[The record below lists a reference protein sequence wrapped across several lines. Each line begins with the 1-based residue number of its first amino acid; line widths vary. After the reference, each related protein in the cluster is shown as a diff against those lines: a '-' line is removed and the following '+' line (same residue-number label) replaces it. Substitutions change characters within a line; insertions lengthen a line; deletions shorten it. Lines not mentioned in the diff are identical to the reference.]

1 VKLSVAIMVASA
13 KQPSVTD
20 FKNTGERHIPVQAGD
35 DMSLANVD
43 HMIRY
48 AFTAPFVKDK
58 RVLDIS
64 CGSGYGSQFIALQG
78 ARAVVGVD
86 VDEDSIRFA
95 STFYSHP
102 HVKYIQSDA
111 HSIPSLEDA
120 SFDVIVSFE
129 TIEHLQ
135 YPRQFLSELRRLLK
149 PSGQLFISCP
159 NDYRATPWLSPFH
172 LHKFRFNEFRD
183 LFLSVFGEGVL
194 IGQHFVVASC
204 LVKPIAPDS
213 KTAWLQEY
221 KQSLPHDFFN
231 RQYLEHLS
239 SIENG
244 EGYLAIHGVDESLIQ
259 NQMSISQNAFQM
271 LMRILCD
278 TMQAASQSGHLH
290 QQLQQTQ
297 AELAYM
303 TQVAAQAQERVRAME
318 SSKFWKVRRGWF
330 QLKRTMGLPTNEPN

>member
-1 VKLSVAIMVASA
+1 MVASA

-172 LHKFRFNEFRD
+172 LHKFRFTEFRD

-221 KQSLPHDFFN
+221 KKSLPPDFFE

-244 EGYLAIHGVDESLIQ
+244 EGYLAIYGVDESLIQ
-259 NQMSISQNAFQM
+259 NQMSISQNAFQV
-271 LMRILCD
+271 LMRNLCD
-278 TMQAASQSGHLH
+278 MTQVHNHTGQLH
-290 QQLQQTQ
+290 QQLHQLQS
-297 AELAYM
+297 ELAHI
-303 TQVAAQAQERVRAME
+303 TQVAAQAQERIRAME
-318 SSKFWKVRRGWF
+318 SSKFWRLRMLWIQIKRG
-330 QLKRTMGLPTNEPN
+330 LRLPVNE

>member
-1 VKLSVAIMVASA
+1 
-13 KQPSVTD
+13 
-20 FKNTGERHIPVQAGD
+20 
-35 DMSLANVD
+35 MSLANVD

-172 LHKFRFNEFRD
+172 LHKFRFTEFRD

-221 KQSLPHDFFN
+221 KKSLPPDFFE

-244 EGYLAIHGVDESLIQ
+244 EGYLAIYGVDESLIQ
-259 NQMSISQNAFQM
+259 NQMSISQNAFQV
-271 LMRILCD
+271 LMRNLCD
-278 TMQAASQSGHLH
+278 MTQVHNHTGQLH
-290 QQLQQTQ
+290 QQLHQLQS
-297 AELAYM
+297 ELAHI
-303 TQVAAQAQERVRAME
+303 TQVAAQAQERIRAME
-318 SSKFWKVRRGWF
+318 SSKFWRLRMLWIQIKRG
-330 QLKRTMGLPTNEPN
+330 LRLPVNE

>member
-1 VKLSVAIMVASA
+1 MVASA
-13 KQPSVTD
+13 KQPSAIE
-20 FKNTGERHIPVQAGD
+20 FENTGERHIPVHAGA

-48 AFTAPFVKDK
+48 AFTAPFVQDK

-64 CGSGYGSQFIALQG
+64 CGSGYGSQFIAMQG

-95 STFYSHP
+95 STFYGHP

-111 HSIPSLEDA
+111 HSVPSLEDA

-135 YPRQFLSELRRLLK
+135 NPKQFLSELRRLLK
-149 PSGQLFISCP
+149 PGGQLFISCP

-172 LHKFRFNEFRD
+172 LHKFRFTEFRD
-183 LFLSVFGEGVL
+183 LFLSVFGEGVFM
-194 IGQHFVVASC
+194 GQHFVVASC
-204 LVKPIAPDS
+204 LVKPIAPDA

-221 KQSLPHDFFN
+221 QNSLPPDFFE

-244 EGYLAIHGVDESLIQ
+244 EGYLAIYGVDESLIQ

-271 LMRILCD
+271 LIRILCEM
-278 TMQAASQSGHLH
+278 TQAIHQSGQLH
-290 QQLQQTQ
+290 HQLHQTQ
-297 AELAYM
+297 AELAHS
-303 TQVAAQAQERVRAME
+303 TQVATQAQERIRAME
-318 SSKFWKVRRGWF
+318 SSKFWQLRRVWIQF
-330 QLKRTMGLPTNEPN
+330 KRRLKLPVNE